1 MRRRNINYSVP
12 SKIDTGT
19 AANADN
25 NDTSRSREVEDLF
38 HEAAAHS
45 PTISGDDAY
54 TTPNK
59 SSYKRASFH
68 QLQMGLSTSKRMAS
82 PRSSPTLTAPGTATS
97 TRSMHSRYHKDHPGS
112 PTTPSMRSSIR
123 PLQDFGVW
131 YHASTILQQSQRL
144 VRLLVHGTPIWL
156 LKMFRLM
163 LFVVA
168 LIPAFMVTVWFYA
181 VSSDRIAVPYILSK
195 KDNDDDNAK
204 EQGTSKN
211 HTTRIRTSRHYL
223 DIYGSTTTLSSNDN
237 ENKETDT
244 TATSVSTTAKP
255 VCIFLTGGAWIIGY
269 KAWGTLLAR
278 TLVPFGILVVI
289 PDYRNFP
296 QTNME
301 GMLDDVDCAVAW
313 TLANIAEYGGDPTKV
328 VLAGQSAG
336 AHLGACL
343 LLQKAQLEAPPTH
356 STPIK
361 NHNSVNDH
369 KNTDP
374 NTTSW
379 HATDIKGFIATSGP
393 YNLVAMKDIL
403 HNHGLDKSIVSAM
416 FCHDVARY
424 SPSLTIQKLCQDN
437 KNDNDIVLQTRVQQ
451 QFPPTCV
458 IHGEVDKT
466 VPYSIS
472 VEFYEA
478 LKQLHKTSSSNHNNQ
493 QSSSNFNLEFKLY
506 PSWSHTDPILE
517 APFAGNHLFHRDV
530 YDLVQLWTSDDDDD
544 GTYGEGDVDGDY
556 LLLPFD
562 ESHTAC
568 AKICPV
574 WLVQIARF
582 CNPF

>member
-1 MRRRNINYSVP
+1 MRPAEIDRRERATEELAQTTSIIMRRRNINNNAP
-12 SKIDTGT
+12 SKIDTT
-19 AANADN
+19 TDAI
-25 NDTSRSREVEDLF
+25 SSSREVEELLQ
-38 HEAAAHS
+38 EAAHS
-45 PTISGDDAY
+45 PTDAY

-59 SSYKRASFH
+59 NSTRPSFH
-68 QLQMGLSTSKRMAS
+68 QLQQGLSTSKRMAS
-82 PRSSPTLTAPGTATS
+82 PRSSPTTTTPS
-97 TRSMHSRYHKDHPGS
+97 TRSMHSRRRFDQDPQQQQQQQQ
-112 PTTPSMRSSIR
+112 SSSTGIR
-123 PLQDFGVW
+123 PLQDFSVG
-131 YHASTILQQSQRL
+131 YHVATILQQSQTL
-144 VRLLVHGTPIWL
+144 VRWLAHGTPIWL
-156 LKMFRLM
+156 LKMIRLM

-168 LIPAFMVTVWFYA
+168 LLPAFLVTVWFYV
-181 VSSDRIAVPYILSK
+181 VSSDRIAVPYIIEK
-195 KDNDDDNAK
+195 QKVGAK
-204 EQGTSKN
+204 QG
-211 HTTRIRTSRHYL
+211 RIRTSRHYL
-223 DIYGSTTTLSSNDN
+223 DIYGSTTTLSSNDSSN
-237 ENKETDT
+237 DKSP
-244 TATSVSTTAKP
+244 ATAKP

-278 TLVPFGILVVI
+278 TLVPFGILLVI

-296 QTNME
+296 QTDLE
-301 GMLDDVDCAVAW
+301 GMLDDVDCAIAW
-313 TLANIAEYGGDPTKV
+313 TLENIAEYGGDPTKV

-336 AHLGACL
+336 AHLGACI
-343 LLQKAQLEAPPTH
+343 LLQKAQLEQVPP
-356 STPIK
+356 STPVNKK
-361 NHNSVNDH
+361 N
-369 KNTDP
+369 NTSTNADP
-374 NTTSW
+374 NSTSW
-379 HATDIKGFIATSGP
+379 QATDIKGFIATSGP

-416 FCHDVARY
+416 FCHDAARY
-424 SPSLTIQKLCQDN
+424 SPSVTLQTICHDN
-437 KNDNDIVLQTRVQQ
+437 GVLQTRVQQ

-478 LKQLHKTSSSNHNNQ
+478 LKKLHASNNS
-493 QSSSNFNLEFKLY
+493 QSVEFKLY

-530 YDLVQLWTSDDDDD
+530 YDLVKLWTSDSD
-544 GTYGEGDVDGDY
+544 GENNGENNGNEEGN

-568 AKICPV
+568 DKICPL